1 VAEQLLAA
9 EPVTA
14 IEPTPVVEVLE
25 IVEPGVAAEV
35 VPVET
40 IIVAVE
46 PEVEE
51 EPLEVIEVIDV
62 VEAVPLAN
70 GTPEV
75 RAPRRRA
82 TPTRPAA
89 RSRAGH
95 RFVVEYCA
103 ERVLRAADIR
113 DAMRQASALGAS
125 EVLSITRES

>member
-1 VAEQLLAA
+1 MMSTAIPARLQFQCGHAALVTLPRVKGETTAQRNERVAHEKSAALARQCDFCAPGLEVAIATNGAHAVAEQLLAA

-25 IVEPGVAAEV
+25 IVESGVAAEV

-62 VEAVPLAN
+62 V
-70 GTPEV
+70 
-75 RAPRRRA
+75 
-82 TPTRPAA
+82 
-89 RSRAGH
+89 
-95 RFVVEYCA
+95 
-103 ERVLRAADIR
+103 
-113 DAMRQASALGAS
+113 
-125 EVLSITRES
+125 